1 MNDGVSVWR
10 DEFKKSDRE
19 SEQRG
24 QNSFKA
30 KEKVCDTGQGKCVC
44 VCVCLSKMNSRCD
57 VVSAPTRRQSRI
69 RGFRGQRE

>member
-30 KEKVCDTGQGKCVC
+30 EEKVCGTGQGKCVC
-44 VCVCLSKMNSRCD
+44 V
-57 VVSAPTRRQSRI
+57 
-69 RGFRGQRE
+69 